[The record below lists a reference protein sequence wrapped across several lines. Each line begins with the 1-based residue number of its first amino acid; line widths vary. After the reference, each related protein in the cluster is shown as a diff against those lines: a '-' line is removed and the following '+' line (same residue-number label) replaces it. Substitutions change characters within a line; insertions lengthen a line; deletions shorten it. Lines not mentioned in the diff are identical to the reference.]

1 MYIFQGYK
9 LIEVIL
15 FNGEWGRR
23 QKKAK
28 LSKTT
33 GQQQKHA
40 DDDDEPCVKSTY
52 LSIQAL
58 INGI

>member
-1 MYIFQGYK
+1 M
-9 LIEVIL
+9 V
-15 FNGEWGRR
+15 NGDVA
-23 QKKAK
+23 KKAK

-40 DDDDEPCVKSTY
+40 DDDDEPCVKRTY